1 MAALAY
7 AAVKMKINPKDYL
20 SNFARKTA
28 LNEIWEFGRELKVY
42 LKRVLFGLDRDCA
55 RRDYFIGTQ
64 IYQAE
69 DLAIVQEDG
78 YSGFEN
84 YDDDMPGASY
94 PIAGLRQIAGIKLS
108 GTAGMQYQVGGNWSQ
123 PFAVIDETTDGHQD
137 AVYADGT
144 ALIAKYYG
152 TSDYTGSFVVGT
164 NPITLTSNAASATT
178 LVAPAGMTFNP
189 AYVDMTPVTRA
200 RNGVLYRA
208 PGTTDS
214 TLFAAIFNT
223 SPLTPNIKPF
233 FAYYDDAAAQGAS
246 IAINFVFNSDI
257 TASDYTA
264 KIQVI
269 QAVSNS
275 VPLSMDLNA
284 TYTVQAQGTV
294 LPTSITFTK
303 ADVSSNVQ
311 HPLFIEISN
320 ITLV

>member
-20 SNFARKTA
+20 TNFARKTA

-94 PIAGLRQIAGIKLS
+94 SIAGIRYVPGIKFS
-108 GTAGMQYQVGGNWSQ
+108 GTSGMQYQVAGNWSQ
-123 PFAVIDETTDGHQD
+123 AFTVVDETSNDHQE

-144 ALIAKYYG
+144 ALTAKYYG
-152 TSDYTGSFVVGT
+152 TSDYTGTFVEGT

-189 AYVDMTPVTRA
+189 AYVDMTPATRA
-200 RNGVLYRA
+200 RNGVLFRS
-208 PGTTDS
+208 PGTADA
-214 TLFAAIFNT
+214 TLFNTIFN
-223 SPLTPNIKPF
+223 SEPLVPNVKPF
-233 FAYYDDAAAQGAS
+233 FAYYDDGAAQDAN
-246 IAINFVFNSDI
+246 ITIQFVFNTGI
-257 TASDYTA
+257 TAADYTA
-264 KIQVI
+264 KIQVV
-269 QAVSNS
+269 QAVNS
-275 VPLSMDLNA
+275 TIPLSLDFNS
-284 TYTVQAQGTV
+284 TYTAQAQGTT

-303 ADVSSNVQ
+303 DDVNANVQ
-311 HPLFIEISN
+311 YPLFIEISN
-320 ITLV
+320 IVLA

>member
-42 LKRVLFGLDRDCA
+42 LKRVLFALDRDCA

-84 YDDDMPGASY
+84 YDDDMPGATYS
-94 PIAGLRQIAGIKLS
+94 IAGLRQIAGIKLS

-123 PFAVIDETTDGHQD
+123 PFAVIDETTNGHQD

-144 ALIAKYYG
+144 ALTATYYG
-152 TSDYTGSFVVGT
+152 TSDFTGNFVIGT
-164 NPITLTSNAASATT
+164 NPMTLTSNAASATT
-178 LVAPAGMTFNP
+178 LVAPEGMTFNP
-189 AYVDMTPVTRA
+189 AYVDMTPIVRA
-200 RNGVLYRA
+200 RNGVLFRTPA
-208 PGTTDS
+208 TSDA
-214 TLFAAIFNT
+214 TLFSTIFDPA
-223 SPLTPNIKPF
+223 PLTPVIKPF
-233 FAYYDDAAAQGAS
+233 FTYYDDGAAQDAN
-246 IAINFVFNSDI
+246 ITITFAFNSGI

-264 KIQVI
+264 KILVT
-269 QAVSNS
+269 QAINTSI
-275 VPLSMDLNA
+275 PLSPNESS
-284 TYTVQAQGTV
+284 TYIVQASGTE

-303 ADVSSNVQ
+303 DDVNANVQ
-311 HPLFIEISN
+311 YPLFIEISN
-320 ITLV
+320 IVLV